1 MVHQEELEHALVL
14 IFGSRAP
21 DVNGNKCPVIGIMDR
36 KIWRGSLKSGAEPP
50 GKRLDYGAESKSA
63 PDLPAIPEAGG
74 PPKIQQ
80 KTYSFIGAPV

>member
-1 MVHQEELEHALVL
+1 MVYQEELEHALVL

-50 GKRLDYGAESKSA
+50 GKRLD
-63 PDLPAIPEAGG
+63 
-74 PPKIQQ
+74 
-80 KTYSFIGAPV
+80 